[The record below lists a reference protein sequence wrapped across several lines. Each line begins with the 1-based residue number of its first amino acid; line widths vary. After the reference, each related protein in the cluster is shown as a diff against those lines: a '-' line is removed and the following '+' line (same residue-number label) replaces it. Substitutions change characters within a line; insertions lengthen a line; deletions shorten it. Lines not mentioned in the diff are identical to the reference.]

1 MPPGERMSDAR
12 NFAQKGFT
20 LVEAVIVIA
29 ITGIIGGMVAVFM
42 RGPINAYFDTA
53 RRAELTDVADTAVR
67 RVARDVQSALPNS
80 VRVDGTGNFL
90 ELIPIRT
97 AGRYRAEAGSAAAD
111 DPLDFTLAADNSFDV
126 LGPPVTVLAGD
137 SLVVYNLGLPG
148 VSDAYDAPPAPLTS
162 RRLATAGAG
171 LVKVTFTPTATPLPL
186 PSPGSRFQIVGTPV
200 TYACDVPGGT
210 LWRFSGYAIQTGQ
223 PATIAALNALPGVV
237 AAPLATGVTA
247 CTFAYTPGVLQRN
260 GLVSM
265 ALSVMQS
272 GETIVL
278 QHQIN
283 VDNTP

>member
-1 MPPGERMSDAR
+1 MKRSQYAVQ
-12 NFAQKGFT
+12 AGFT

-29 ITGIIGGMVAVFM
+29 ITGIIGGMVAVFL
-42 RGPINAYFDTA
+42 RGPIDAYFDTA

-67 RVARDVQSALPNS
+67 RVAREVQSALPNS
-80 VRVDGTGNFL
+80 VRVDGSGNFL
-90 ELIPIRT
+90 EFIPIRT
-97 AGRYRAEAGSAAAD
+97 AGRYRVEAGSAAAD
-111 DPLDFTLAADNSFDV
+111 DPLDFSLAADNSFDV

-148 VSDAYDAPPAPLTS
+148 VSSAYDTAPLTS
-162 RRLATAGAG
+162 RRVAAAGAA
-171 LVKVTFTPTATPLPL
+171 LAKVTFTPTAAPLPL

-200 TYACDVPGGT
+200 SYACDLGSGT
-210 LWRFSGYAIQTGQ
+210 LWRFTGYAIQ
-223 PATIAALNALPGVV
+223 PAQAATVAALNALPGVV
-237 AAPLATGVTA
+237 VAPLATGVTA
-247 CTFAYTPGVLQRN
+247 CAFSYAPGVLQRT

-265 ALSVMQS
+265 ALSIAQT

>member
-1 MPPGERMSDAR
+1 MRRGDGMKRPKY
-12 NFAQKGFT
+12 FAQAGFT
-20 LVEAVIVIA
+20 LVEAIVVIA
-29 ITGIIGGMVAVFM
+29 ITGIIGGMVAVFL
-42 RGPINAYFDTA
+42 RGPIDAYFDTA

-67 RVARDVQSALPNS
+67 RVAREVQSALPNS

-90 ELIPIRT
+90 EFIPIRT
-97 AGRYRAEAGSAAAD
+97 AGRYRVEVGRAVVD
-111 DPLDFTLAADNSFDV
+111 DPLDFSLAADNAFDV

-148 VSDAYDAPPAPLTS
+148 VSSAYDTAPLSS
-162 RRLATAGAG
+162 RRVATAGAA
-171 LVKVTFTPTATPLPL
+171 LAKITFTPTAAALPL

-200 TYACDVPGGT
+200 SYACDLGSGT
-210 LWRFSGYAIQTGQ
+210 LWRFSGYAIQSAQ
-223 PATIAALNALPGVV
+223 ATTVAALNALPGVV

-247 CTFAYTPGVLQRN
+247 CAFAYTPGVLQRS

-265 ALSVMQS
+265 ALSIAQS

>member
-1 MPPGERMSDAR
+1 MSR
-12 NFAQKGFT
+12 STNRAQDGFT
-20 LVEAVIVIA
+20 LIEAVMVIA
-29 ITGIIGGMVAVFM
+29 ITGIIGAMVAVFM
-42 RGPINAYFDTA
+42 RGPIDAYFDTA

-90 ELIPIRT
+90 EFIPIRT

-126 LGPPVTVLAGD
+126 LGPPVAVLAGD

-148 VSDAYDAPPAPLTS
+148 VSSAYDTAPLTS
-162 RRLATAGAG
+162 RRAAVAGAG
-171 LVKVTFTPTATPLPL
+171 LVRVTFTPTATPLPL

-210 LWRFSGYAIQTGQ
+210 LWRFSGYAIQAGQ

-247 CTFAYTPGVLQRN
+247 CTFGYAPGVLQRN